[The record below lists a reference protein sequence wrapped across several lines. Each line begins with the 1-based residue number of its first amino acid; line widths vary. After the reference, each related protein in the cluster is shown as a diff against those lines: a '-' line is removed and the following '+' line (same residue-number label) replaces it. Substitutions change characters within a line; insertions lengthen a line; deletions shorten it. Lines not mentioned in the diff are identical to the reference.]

1 MVAAANE
8 KLVAQESYNKYGFL
22 IICRFKTIR
31 LRHEHRLVNL
41 EWTVVYGECLL

>member
-8 KLVAQESYNKYGFL
+8 KSVTQVSYNKYGFL

-31 LRHEHRLVNL
+31 SRDELRVVNL
-41 EWTVVYGECLL
+41 EWTVVYG